1 MADLIRQALERLQQY
16 AVAHPEY
23 DTAELV
29 AAALAGRAL
38 ERLAPVPSLPLPA
51 RPSMP
56 LLAPLNGW
64 AACVDGNLVAVYSDQ
79 GGTPGHLLWSAY
91 GGMKQEGQADG

>member
-1 MADLIRQALERLQQY
+1 MADPIRQALGRLQEY
-16 AVAHPEY
+16 AAAHPEH

-29 AAALAGRAL
+29 AAALATLAADPP
-38 ERLAPVPSLPLPA
+38 APVPSLPLPA

-79 GGTPGHLLWSAY
+79 GGTPGHLLWSAE